1 MEEEFYCSN
10 CNRKIPATNR
20 IIHEIRCVPIKSGE
34 SRKAISEE
42 QGRNFE
48 KVEKDLPI
56 ARPVVDVPRVG
67 PPSAPS
73 ISAKSGWTC
82 RRCTYFNENV
92 NSHEC
97 EVCGTSCLYYLDGF
111 EEEQHIDTEMVPD
124 ESIYDDNEMMVPTAT
139 SASSS
144 SSSFSRNA
152 IPNSNIPPN
161 SWQCTR
167 CTLINSLNIDEC
179 SACGETRPI
188 RETRRER
195 LIEEDEEGPFSPPS
209 PYVYVG
215 SSRPFIQEELMPPR
229 PRRSNVPSS
238 ALFGAT
244 MGAGLAFMN
253 NRSMTRG
260 AIEGEFEI

>member
-10 CNRKIPATNR
+10 CNRRIPANNR

-34 SRKAISEE
+34 SRKE

-48 KVEKDLPI
+48 KIEKDLPI
-56 ARPVVDVPRVG
+56 ARPVVTVPSVV
-67 PPSAPS
+67 PSSAPS

-82 RRCTYFNENV
+82 SRCTYFNENV

-97 EVCGTSCLYYLDGF
+97 EVCGTSCLNYLDGV

-124 ESIYDDNEMMVPTAT
+124 QYIYDDNEMELTAP
-139 SASSS
+139 SASSP

-152 IPNSNIPPN
+152 NPHSNIPPN
-161 SWQCTR
+161 NWQCTR
-167 CTLINSLNIDEC
+167 CTLINPLNTDEC
-179 SACGETRPI
+179 SACGEARPF
-188 RETRRER
+188 REARRER

-215 SSRPFIQEELMPPR
+215 SSGPFIQEEFLPPR